1 MVKIEKELEVNEDSV
16 KRMAE
21 SVVQM
26 HEKVV
31 CVLEKPSREIALDI
45 VCLLYTSRCV

>member
-26 HEKVV
+26 HELVV
-31 CVLEKPSREIALDI
+31 
-45 VCLLYTSRCV
+45 

>member
-26 HEKVV
+26 LSLIHIYVK
-31 CVLEKPSREIALDI
+31 KKW
-45 VCLLYTSRCV
+45 